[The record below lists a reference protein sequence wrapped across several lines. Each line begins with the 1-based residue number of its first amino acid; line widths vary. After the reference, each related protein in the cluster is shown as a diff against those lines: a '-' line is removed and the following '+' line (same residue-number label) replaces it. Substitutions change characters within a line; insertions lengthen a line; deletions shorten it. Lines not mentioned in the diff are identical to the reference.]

1 MICSRC
7 KREFTSPSY
16 KTCETCRIYNKNIQE
31 YQNVKNSLQWVK
43 SNYYLRHFQIAGN
56 SLEPKLPFLC
66 RKI

>member
-16 KTCETCRIYNKNIQE
+16 KTCET
-31 YQNVKNSLQWVK
+31 NVKNSLQWVK